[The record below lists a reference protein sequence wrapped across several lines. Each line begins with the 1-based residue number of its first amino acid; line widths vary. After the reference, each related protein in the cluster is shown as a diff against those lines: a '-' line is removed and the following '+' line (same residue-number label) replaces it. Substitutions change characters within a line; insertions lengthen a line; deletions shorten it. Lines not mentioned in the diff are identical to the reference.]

1 MSCREKGG
9 GREDTN
15 KKLSWESEV
24 WVCMSKVMMEKQRQE
39 RYSYKTRPLWQH
51 RGVKRVSERVKDKEK
66 EQPSRKMDWGH
77 EMQAQGSQIK
87 YYLSK
92 ERSVVTLQ
100 THFKQE
106 ENWSKS
112 KGASTYWKVKGFA
125 KNMKESTIVM
135 AFLPV
140 VTAKEQNIHVEC
152 KFMYLI
158 TNMKQKLNRCDF
170 ITRFRQTIKLS
181 SAWVKWLKCEII
193 TALVHLDLII

>member
-1 MSCREKGG
+1 MAVEDREKLLWSI
-9 GREDTN
+9 
-15 KKLSWESEV
+15 LSVSLHVESHDGET
-24 WVCMSKVMMEKQRQE
+24 EQE

-51 RGVKRVSERVKDKEK
+51 SGVKRVSERVKDKEK
-66 EQPSRKMDWGH
+66 EQPSLKMDWGH

-87 YYLSK
+87 SYLSK

-140 VTAKEQNIHVEC
+140 VTEKSKNIHVVC
-152 KFMYLI
+152 KFICLI
-158 TNMKQKLNRCDF
+158 TNMEQKLKTWDF
-170 ITRFRQTIKLS
+170 LTRVRRTIKLS
-181 SAWVKWLKCEII
+181 SASVKLLKCEVI
-193 TALVHLDLII
+193 TDPVHLLNYI